1 MSVWD
6 GIMSVQTL
14 RLPPNADELPR
25 SESSERPPIDRAH
38 LGRYTL
44 ADPRL
49 EKEILGLF
57 VAQLPLT
64 LEALRFAASDRDWR
78 VAAHTLK
85 GSARAVGA
93 WHIAEIALEA
103 EKLGGIADDTACA
116 AMIARIEEAVS
127 DVETYVADA
136 FPAPAN

>member
-1 MSVWD
+1 MAV
-6 GIMSVQTL
+6 
-14 RLPPNADELPR
+14 RPLPARNTY
-25 SESSERPPIDRAH
+25 SEFSGSQGSERSPIDRAH
-38 LGRYTL
+38 LARYTL

-49 EKEILGLF
+49 EREILGLF

-93 WHIAEIALEA
+93 WQIAEIALEA
-103 EKLGGIADDTACA
+103 EKLGGIADQDACF
-116 AMIARIEEAVS
+116 AMIGRIEGAVAEL
-127 DVETYVADA
+127 ETYVAGA
-136 FPAPAN
+136 FPGPAN